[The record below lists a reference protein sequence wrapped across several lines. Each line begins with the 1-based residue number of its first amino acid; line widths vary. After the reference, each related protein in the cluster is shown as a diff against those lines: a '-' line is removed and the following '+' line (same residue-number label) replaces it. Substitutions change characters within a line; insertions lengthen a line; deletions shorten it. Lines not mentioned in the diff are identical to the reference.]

1 VDGAIHRAAG
11 PSVMAELDKIRARS
25 GNCATGKAVV
35 TGAGRLRTK
44 HIIHAVGPV
53 YRGGGLVTGFV
64 LPGGFAAGC
73 RAWARSVWEFTWRTF
88 STCRAETFSTPVFA
102 NGRASAECRR
112 PARKSACATLFLQA
126 TFSRN
131 PSYRL
136 EPVLVQFSFSRSK
149 TLRAWEWDF
158 TRTSIGLAQSW
169 KAIGSLFSLASIAD
183 WMDLWVGPS
192 GIFAGRTLFCVLPV
206 FRCAHRQTFALF
218 VRME

>member
-1 VDGAIHRAAG
+1 MGEVRLGIHVAHVLNVPCRDFLDTRFLLMAGA
-11 PSVMAELDKIRARS
+11 P
-25 GNCATGKAVV
+25 
-35 TGAGRLRTK
+35 
-44 HIIHAVGPV
+44 
-53 YRGGGLVTGFV
+53 
-64 LPGGFAAGC
+64 
-73 RAWARSVWEFTWRTF
+73 
-88 STCRAETFSTPVFA
+88 
-102 NGRASAECRR
+102 AECRR
-112 PARKSACATLFLQA
+112 GTQSECGTLFLQA

>member
-1 VDGAIHRAAG
+1 
-11 PSVMAELDKIRARS
+11 MAHVLNVPCRDFLD
-25 GNCATGKAVV
+25 
-35 TGAGRLRTK
+35 
-44 HIIHAVGPV
+44 
-53 YRGGGLVTGFV
+53 TGFCEWPDV
-64 LPGGFAAGC
+64 GRVPTRHAKV
-73 RAWARSVWEFTWRTF
+73 RAPRF
-88 STCRAETFSTPVFA
+88 S
-102 NGRASAECRR
+102 
-112 PARKSACATLFLQA
+112 
-126 TFSRN
+126 FSRN
-131 PSYRL
+131 PYDRL